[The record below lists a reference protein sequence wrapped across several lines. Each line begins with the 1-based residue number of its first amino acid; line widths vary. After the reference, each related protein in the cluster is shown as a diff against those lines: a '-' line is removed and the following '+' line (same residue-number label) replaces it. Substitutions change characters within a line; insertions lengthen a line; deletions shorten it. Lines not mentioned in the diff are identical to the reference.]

1 MFGGGCN
8 AGTGAS
14 SSAEYLQSPRDKEP
28 QYAFHCEGSDLSV
41 RPGEVLPIAER
52 PKRGLVDCIWKVGGN
67 CDQNRAGAR
76 RRIIIVSANARAVS
90 EIAPWE
96 MNLLEDRGVEKQ
108 ESCAIKTIGLITTT
122 SKKSTS

>member
-52 PKRGLVDCIWKVGGN
+52 YVELALAFGVVFFLSDPKGDLLTASGK
-67 CDQNRAGAR
+67 NRTLEIFQQYQF
-76 RRIIIVSANARAVS
+76 II
-90 EIAPWE
+90 
-96 MNLLEDRGVEKQ
+96 EDKPTQHG
-108 ESCAIKTIGLITTT
+108 
-122 SKKSTS
+122 